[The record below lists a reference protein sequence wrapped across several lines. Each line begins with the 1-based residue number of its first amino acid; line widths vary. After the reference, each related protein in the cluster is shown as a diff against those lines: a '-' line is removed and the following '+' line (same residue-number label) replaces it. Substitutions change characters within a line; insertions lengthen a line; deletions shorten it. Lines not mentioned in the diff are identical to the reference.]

1 MSPYSFNLAARNP
14 PFVGAKQM
22 VSRKL
27 RLLGLTE
34 TNLDELCKLA
44 TSPLLYQAE
53 RWRRRRKKTEV
64 NKKQLA
70 AAELEPLKAHLWNIT
85 HRVHPRPSPHCQS
98 LLQFPSL
105 QWETQIPMI
114 KFTWHYGI
122 IWRRPSIT
130 KPNITHAHIIYHR
143 VFITDVRICNFQ
155 LQQQQ
160 Q

>member
-34 TNLDELCKLA
+34 TNLDELCNLA

-53 RWRRRRKKTEV
+53 RRRRKKTEV

-70 AAELEPLKAHLWNIT
+70 VAELEPLKAHLWNIT
-85 HRVHPRPSPHCQS
+85 HRGHPPTQPPLSELASSPVTSVRDSNTHDKVYMA
-98 LLQFPSL
+98 LWDHL
-105 QWETQIPMI
+105 E
-114 KFTWHYGI
+114 
-122 IWRRPSIT
+122 
-130 KPNITHAHIIYHR
+130 KPIYHQAQHHAR
-143 VFITDVRICNFQ
+143 SNYLSSGIYH
-155 LQQQQ
+155 
-160 Q
+160 